1 MNQNSVADV
10 ASAKS
15 KVSKLAK
22 GNSSIPVRISAQG
35 KGKLDALVARINKD
49 RVGRRVK
56 PDDLICY
63 SLDLLTDQH
72 LQEIGARLLTN
83 KERMEILYGK
93 LSKANRGLSRD
104 EFLGMLLEGKVTW
117 LSHEKCLHEAK
128 PA

>member
-10 ASAKS
+10 ASAKA
-15 KVSKLAK
+15 KVSKSAK
-22 GNSSIPVRISAQG
+22 GNASSPVRLRAQS
-35 KGKLDALVARINKD
+35 KGKLDALIARINKD

-83 KERMEILYGK
+83 KERMEILYSK
-93 LSKANRGLSRD
+93 LSKTKRGLTRD
-104 EFLGMLLEGKVTW
+104 AFLGMLLEGKVTI
-117 LSHEKCLHEAK
+117 
-128 PA
+128 

>member
-10 ASAKS
+10 TSAKAKVNKLPNASAS
-15 KVSKLAK
+15 SLVRLRAQSRAKLE
-22 GNSSIPVRISAQG
+22 
-35 KGKLDALVARINKD
+35 ALVARINKD

-83 KERMEILYGK
+83 KERIEILYSK
-93 LSKANRGLSRD
+93 LSKTKRGLSRD
-104 EFLGMLLEGKVTW
+104 EFFGLLLEGKVTI
-117 LSHEKCLHEAK
+117 
-128 PA
+128 

>member
-10 ASAKS
+10 ASAIVKVNKS
-15 KVSKLAK
+15 AK
-22 GNSSIPVRISAQG
+22 GTASSPVRIGAQS
-35 KGKLDALVARINKD
+35 KGKLDALIVRINKD

-83 KERMEILYGK
+83 KERIEVLYSK
-93 LSKANRGLSRD
+93 LSKTKRGLSRD
-104 EFLGMLLEGKVTW
+104 EFLGLLLEGKATT
-117 LSHEKCLHEAK
+117 
-128 PA
+128 